1 MNGNPQSSFK
11 SYIAIYVTNCS
22 KTWH

>member
-22 KTWH
+22 